1 MWLKILLGIIA
12 ILGIWLMWFSVFGKK
27 KAIDNMAMGGSF
39 SLFEL
44 IFDLLIKYSP
54 TLVKRILI
62 FILGLAIAFVS
73 TMGVFYS

>member
-1 MWLKILLGIIA
+1 
-12 ILGIWLMWFSVFGKK
+12 
-27 KAIDNMAMGGSF
+27 MAMGGSF

-44 IFDLLIKYSP
+44 IFDLLIEFSP